1 MISKL
6 FSDCPVLEGLTIDGG
21 IRAKEVLNF
30 MISAPKLKTLQI
42 SLSVDNPHYV
52 YNLSIDAPMLE
63 NLDIELDIVA
73 NCVLESAKSLVKAN
87 IALDG
92 CIGEQRPAFSNCA
105 TALLAQVRNLTYLS
119 LSASCFE
126 AGDLPSFNNLKQLK
140 LVLYDC
146 YYSELLAEVLKRSA
160 NLKDLF
166 LDAYSHVKRRVLSS
180 MFRASMDPPGFV
192 PICLLSH
199 LKTIAIQRF
208 KGREVEMELA
218 KYLLKNGRV
227 LDKMITDTSLQTK
240 ELCKKFAMFQR
251 GSVTCEVECIKM

>member
-73 NCVLESAKSLVKAN
+73 NYVLESAKSLVKAN

-92 CIGEQRPAFSNCA
+92 CIGEQRPAFSNCV
-105 TALLAQVRNLTYLS
+105 TALLAQVRNVTYLS

-166 LDAYSHVKRRVLSS
+166 LEVYSHSGECYHQCSQHQWIHQDLYL
-180 MFRASMDPPGFV
+180 FV
-192 PICLLSH
+192 CCRTSRPSPYKDSRGGKLRWNLQSIC
-199 LKTIAIQRF
+199 
-208 KGREVEMELA
+208 
-218 KYLLKNGRV
+218 
-227 LDKMITDTSLQTK
+227 
-240 ELCKKFAMFQR
+240 
-251 GSVTCEVECIKM
+251 